1 MMQYDPEF
9 EKILKLARVRVKVIG
24 CGGAGC
30 NSVTNLKKFGT
41 PGARLIALNTDAAH
55 LKDKTDSDIFML
67 IGEKLT
73 NGHGAKADPN
83 IGRDAAIENK
93 ENINKAT
100 ANADLVFIIAGMGG
114 GTGTGSAPIVA
125 QAAKNNGAQVIS
137 FVTLPTES
145 EGEIR
150 KKNARIGLENLAKVS
165 HTVIVISN
173 EKLKTINEKKNEEE
187 SFAMADK
194 FIVEQISGLV
204 QTITETSLINVEFS
218 DLMKILSYS
227 RAAYVGVGESSG
239 GERRMEFALNDA
251 LSNQLFQ
258 IDISKAKGCLMRVV
272 GGNFTIDEFDDI
284 SKRMLS
290 LMNSECEFILGAD
303 IKEEMGDDVKIFL
316 VITGVDSESIIGN
329 GDNINPHLFGDEDDN
344 SNIIS

>member
-1 MMQYDPEF
+1 MMSFDPELA
-9 EKILKLARVRVKVIG
+9 KIMKTARVKVKVIG

-30 NSVTNLKKFGT
+30 NSITNLKKFGT
-41 PGARLIALNTDAAH
+41 SGAKLIALNTDAAH
-55 LKDKTDSDIFML
+55 LKDKTDSDILML
-67 IGEKLT
+67 IGERLT

-83 IGRDAAIENK
+83 IGRDAAIESK
-93 ENINKAT
+93 ENINRAT
-100 ANADLVFIIAGMGG
+100 SNADLVFIIAGMGG

-150 KKNARIGLENLAKVS
+150 KKNAKIGLENLSKVS

-173 EKLKTINEKKNEEE
+173 EKLKTINGKKNEEE

-194 FIVEQISGLV
+194 FIVDQISGLV
-204 QTITETSLINVEFS
+204 HTVTDTSLINVEFS

-227 RAAYVGVGESSG
+227 RAAYIGVGESAG

-251 LSNQLFQ
+251 LTNQL
-258 IDISKAKGCLMRVV
+258 IDINISKAKGCLMRVV

-284 SKRMLS
+284 SKKMLS
-290 LMNSECEFILGAD
+290 MMNEDCEFIVGAD
-303 IKEEMGDDVKIFL
+303 IKEEMGDEVRIFL
-316 VITGVDSESIIGN
+316 IITGVDSDSIIGN
-329 GDNINPHLFGDEDDN
+329 GGNVDPHLFGDEDNDN
-344 SNIIS
+344 FIS

>member
-1 MMQYDPEF
+1 
-9 EKILKLARVRVKVIG
+9 
-24 CGGAGC
+24 
-30 NSVTNLKKFGT
+30 
-41 PGARLIALNTDAAH
+41 
-55 LKDKTDSDIFML
+55 
-67 IGEKLT
+67 
-73 NGHGAKADPN
+73 
-83 IGRDAAIENK
+83 
-93 ENINKAT
+93 
-100 ANADLVFIIAGMGG
+100 
-114 GTGTGSAPIVA
+114 
-125 QAAKNNGAQVIS
+125 
-137 FVTLPTES
+137 
-145 EGEIR
+145 
-150 KKNARIGLENLAKVS
+150 
-165 HTVIVISN
+165 
-173 EKLKTINEKKNEEE
+173 
-187 SFAMADK
+187 
-194 FIVEQISGLV
+194 
-204 QTITETSLINVEFS
+204 
-218 DLMKILSYS
+218 MKILSYS